1 MRLEVKLPEL
11 GDSEATEATVSFW
24 YFDPGERVGEGEDMV
39 ELLTDKAA
47 FNVPAPAS
55 GTLVQIATEE
65 GRTVKVG
72 EVLAY
77 IETEGQA

>member
-11 GDSEATEATVSFW
+11 GDSEASEATVSFW
-24 YFDPGERVGEGEDMV
+24 YFDAGERVGEGDDMV

-55 GTLVQIATEE
+55 GTLVQISAEE
-65 GRTVKVG
+65 GQTVKVG
-72 EVLAY
+72 EALGY
-77 IETEGQA
+77 IETEERA